1 MKLKSFSIAL
11 SGMFL
16 FFCYTC
22 SSSHGWKQISSVGT
36 LSNNEIGSIVF
47 FNVFEGIAISPNELI
62 QTNDG
67 GETWKVVFHN
77 KGASY
82 KKIVKTSAESALVI
96 GSDVRDV
103 FDIEDGNEPSGSQK
117 RQPTILKTDNRG
129 ADWDKVT
136 IEPEL
141 LKKREDRFPS
151 FTDLCVDKNGVVWI
165 VGDNGIIQAK
175 LDNDNLKIDSVTAK
189 DEAFVAINCRNSGDI
204 IAVGVFGVLLNHQGV
219 WAKFNTPIDNKKSIV
234 WVQIAESDGY
244 YFLVGNK
251 TKEHSKKKETSV
263 EGVLFRSRD
272 NGDTWEDKTP
282 SSASGLFDIHFDKK
296 NGWLVGREGTIFR
309 TTNTGDLWTS
319 AKSPTKND
327 LTSMFFLDSNH
338 GWAVG
343 DKFTILK
350 YED

>member
-204 IAVGVFGVLLNHQGV
+204 IAVGVFGVLLNHRHSLVSTTITSPVAQGHFYRRFGGDCLEAIGSTYQV
-219 WAKFNTPIDNKKSIV
+219 VIDR
-234 WVQIAESDGY
+234 
-244 YFLVGNK
+244 
-251 TKEHSKKKETSV
+251 
-263 EGVLFRSRD
+263 VL
-272 NGDTWEDKTP
+272 
-282 SSASGLFDIHFDKK
+282 LH
-296 NGWLVGREGTIFR
+296 R
-309 TTNTGDLWTS
+309 T
-319 AKSPTKND
+319 ARP
-327 LTSMFFLDSNH
+327 LDSMS
-338 GWAVG
+338 
-343 DKFTILK
+343 LR
-350 YED
+350 